1 MGVSI
6 LKEQILEIIINELRV
21 NSDMN
26 FMDIVRVVW
35 NKGTDCKQQTVANIL
50 HIHCINHKRLRKEP
64 YFEKVRYGIWKLC
77 DDKSDLPIDE
87 VKPLVK
93 DIGRDSRDDRVD
105 GVIHVIEKEIHN
117 FFDKYKVD
125 DVDFY
130 GEAELQMN
138 LGWHF
143 MKYLPRY
150 RIEAER
156 PISAY
161 GINEKFN
168 KKEIDL
174 VLIDTE
180 TDDKYVIE
188 LKCHFDRQRAYN
200 KRIHFTLKDI
210 EFLENLKDS
219 NAFKKVISVCFTN
232 SHYYYEIPDGSNAQ
246 YNDFRR
252 YHRINKGSYPYVNE
266 CDVNIKKD
274 YKINWIKL
282 KDKMRYYVLE
292 V

>member
-1 MGVSI
+1 M
-6 LKEQILEIIINELRV
+6 KEQILEIVIDELRV
-21 NSDMN
+21 NNEMN
-26 FMDIVRVVW
+26 FMDIVKKVW
-35 NKGTDCKQQTVANIL
+35 SKGIECNQQTVANIL
-50 HIHCINHKRLRKEP
+50 HIHCINHRKLRKEP

-77 DDKSDLPIDE
+77 DGKTDLPIDE
-87 VKPLVK
+87 VKTLVEDIYGDSK
-93 DIGRDSRDDRVD
+93 DD
-105 GVIHVIEKEIHN
+105 GVDSAINVIEKEIHN

-130 GEAELQMN
+130 GEAELQMK

-188 LKCHFDRQRAYN
+188 LKCHFARQRAYN
-200 KRIHFTLKDI
+200 KRIHSTLKDI

-232 SHYYYEIPDGSNAQ
+232 SHYYYEIPDRSNAQ

-252 YHRINKGSYPYVNE
+252 YHRVNKGRYTLTNE
-266 CDVNIKKD
+266 SDVNIKND
-274 YKINWIKL
+274 YSVNWIEL
-282 KDKMRYYVLE
+282 KDKMRYFILE